1 MRNLLTM
8 AAVCAAGLLEG
19 CSSLAAEM
27 GVSSGTVISVERRIV
42 CKGGSAECD
51 KKVDEL
57 MGELKK

>member
-1 MRNLLTM
+1 
-8 AAVCAAGLLEG
+8 
-19 CSSLAAEM
+19 M